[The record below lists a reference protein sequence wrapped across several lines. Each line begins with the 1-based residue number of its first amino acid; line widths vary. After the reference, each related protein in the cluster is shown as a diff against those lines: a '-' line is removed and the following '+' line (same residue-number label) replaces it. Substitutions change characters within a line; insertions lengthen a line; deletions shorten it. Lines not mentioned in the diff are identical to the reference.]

1 MLPFLW
7 IMRNMGKLMYYNND
21 VNNLSHVSLL
31 YSSVGILKL
40 SVCKV
45 EIVLI
50 PLLILPQNKTKK

>member
-7 IMRNMGKLMYYNND
+7 IMSNMGKLMYYNID
-21 VNNLSHVSLL
+21 VNNLSLC
-31 YSSVGILKL
+31 SSVGILKL

-45 EIVLI
+45 EIVFI

>member
-7 IMRNMGKLMYYNND
+7 IMRNMGKLMYYNID
-21 VNNLSHVSLL
+21 VNNLSLC
-31 YSSVGILKL
+31 SSVGILKL

-45 EIVLI
+45 EIVFI

>member
-7 IMRNMGKLMYYNND
+7 IMRNMGKLMYYNID
-21 VNNLSHVSLL
+21 VNNLSL

-45 EIVLI
+45 EIVFI